1 MLERDFQKNLIQE
14 LKERFPGCVVMKNDS
29 SYIQGIPDL
38 TVLYRDRW
46 VVLELKRASG
56 SSRRPNQSFYVEK
69 LNEMSYAAY
78 IHPGNKEQVLDEV
91 QRSFKTCR

>member
-78 IHPGNKEQVLDEV
+78 IHPGNKKRILDEV
-91 QRSFKTCR
+91 QRSFKTGR

>member
-91 QRSFKTCR
+91 QRSFKTGR

>member
-69 LNEMSYAAY
+69 LNDMSYAAY

-91 QRSFKTCR
+91 QRSFETGR

>member
-78 IHPGNKEQVLDEV
+78 IHPGTKEQVLDEV
-91 QRSFKTCR
+91 QRSFETGR

>member
-91 QRSFKTCR
+91 QRSFRTGR

>member
-69 LNEMSYAAY
+69 LNDMSYAAY

-91 QRSFKTCR
+91 QRSFKAGR

>member
-1 MLERDFQKNLIQE
+1 MLERSFQKNLIQE

-69 LNEMSYAAY
+69 LNEMSYAA
-78 IHPGNKEQVLDEV
+78 GRRNRVASRSNARSSSACEV
-91 QRSFKTCR
+91 A

>member
-91 QRSFKTCR
+91 QRSFKADR

>member
-78 IHPGNKEQVLDEV
+78 IHPGNKEKVLDEV
-91 QRSFKTCR
+91 QRSFKTGR

>member
-69 LNEMSYAAY
+69 LNDMSYAAY

-91 QRSFKTCR
+91 QRSFNAGR

>member
-91 QRSFKTCR
+91 QRSFETGR

>member
-1 MLERDFQKNLIQE
+1 MLEREFQKNLIQE

-91 QRSFKTCR
+91 QRSFKTGR

>member
-69 LNEMSYAAY
+69 LNDMSYAAY

-91 QRSFKTCR
+91 QRSFKTGR

>member
-91 QRSFKTCR
+91 QRSFEVGR

>member
-14 LKERFPGCVVMKNDS
+14 LKERFPGCMVMKNDS

-91 QRSFKTCR
+91 QRSFKTGR

>member
-14 LKERFPGCVVMKNDS
+14 LKERFPACVVMQNAS
-29 SYIQGIPDL
+29 SYIQEIPDL
-38 TVLYRDRW
+38 TVLYRDRC
-46 VVLELKRASG
+46 VVPELKPASG

>member
-91 QRSFKTCR
+91 LRSFRTGR